1 VIINSDLIPVVAPI
15 GVGPDGETL
24 NINADTFAA
33 ALASALKAKRLLLLT
48 DVEGVL
54 DKNGQL
60 IKSLT
65 TAEAQALIDD
75 GTISA
80 GMIPKIESCMDVI
93 AEGVEGVVIIN
104 GKVPHAVLLEL
115 FTEHGAG
122 TLIERRR
129 PRSRGR

>member
-1 VIINSDLIPVVAPI
+1 MAAPDIVMYEEEFNQIKGIISKLRVDANAKVVFL
-15 GVGPDGETL
+15 V
-24 NINADTFAA
+24 
-33 ALASALKAKRLLLLT
+33 
-48 DVEGVL
+48 

-75 GTISA
+75 GTISG
-80 GMIPKIESCMDVI
+80 GMIPKIESCIDVI

-129 PRSRGR
+129 RRAARAAQ